1 MMLRLFSML
10 VFFCFATLVSAQEKL
25 AWNENRQLAWDDFQ
39 SKDIPISSK
48 AAATT
53 FCGISYLLKSSTK
66 KFTARQVK
74 IEAFF
79 VPSKSW
85 AHKDHKTDFVL
96 MHEQSHFDIAE
107 LFARRFR
114 KLISDKTM
122 DAKMLHNYY
131 TRIYDDYKV
140 YQQDYEN
147 VTSHGRIWE
156 KQLEYTA
163 KINDEIKKLSDFKI

>member
-25 AWNENRQLAWDDFQ
+25 AWNENRQLAWDVFQ
-39 SKDIPISSK
+39 SKDIAISSK

-53 FCGISYLLKSSTK
+53 FCGISYLLNSSTK
-66 KFTARQVK
+66 KFTTRQVK
-74 IEAFF
+74 IETFF

-85 AHKDHKTDFVL
+85 AHKDHKTDLVL

-122 DAKMLHNYY
+122 DAKTLQKFYINV
-131 TRIYDDYKV
+131 YDDYRD

-163 KINDEIKKLSDFKI
+163 KINDEIKKLSEFKI

>member
-1 MMLRLFSML
+1 MLRLFSML
-10 VFFCFATLVSAQEKL
+10 VFFCFATLISAQEKL
-25 AWNENRQLAWDDFQ
+25 AWNENRQLAWDVFQ
-39 SKDIPISSK
+39 SKDIAISSK

-53 FCGISYLLKSSTK
+53 FCGISYLLNSSTK

-122 DAKMLHNYY
+122 DAKTLQKYY
-131 TRIYDDYKV
+131 TDTYDDYKD
-140 YQQDYEN
+140 YQQDYET
-147 VTSHGRIWE
+147 VTNHGRFRD
-156 KQLEYTA
+156 KQYEYTE
-163 KINDEIKKLSDFKI
+163 KINQEIEKLSDFKT